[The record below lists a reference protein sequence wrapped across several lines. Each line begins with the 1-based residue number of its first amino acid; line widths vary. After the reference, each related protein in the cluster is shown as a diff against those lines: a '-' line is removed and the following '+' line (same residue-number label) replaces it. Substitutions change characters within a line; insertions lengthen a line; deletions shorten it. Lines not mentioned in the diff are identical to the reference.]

1 MAGIQKALDLGAVPG
16 HVSNVAPAG
25 TKAYL
30 LGVGWLECDEGFVT
44 RGGNSSF
51 KSTEGEKF
59 VNKRRELPMYCILID
74 HPIEGCILWETGCG
88 VDYPT
93 VWGPAV
99 SRNLF

>member
-1 MAGIQKALDLGAVPG
+1 MGGIQRALDLGAVPS
-16 HVSNVAPAG
+16 HVSNVAPPG

-30 LGVGWLECDEGFVT
+30 LEVGWLECDEGFVV

-51 KSTEGEKF
+51 KSTEGESF

-74 HPIEGCILWETGCG
+74 HPTEGCILWETGCG

-93 VWGPAV
+93 VWGPV
-99 SRNLF
+99 SRTLFG